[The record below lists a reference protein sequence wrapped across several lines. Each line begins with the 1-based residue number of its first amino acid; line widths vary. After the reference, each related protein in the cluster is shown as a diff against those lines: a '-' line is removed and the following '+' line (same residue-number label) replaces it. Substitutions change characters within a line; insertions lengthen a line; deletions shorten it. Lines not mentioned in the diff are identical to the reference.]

1 MPVKNRL
8 FVCLIFLFLVGC
20 SAQPTPTA
28 TPQPTIAP
36 TQQAGRIIIGEIG
49 DDPVGK
55 IEEFQPLADYL
66 AANLADFGIGVGEV
80 KIAPDLETM
89 TEWMKSGDIH
99 LYFDS
104 LYPAMIVNDEAE
116 ANVILRRWK
125 SGVEQYHTVFF
136 TLADS
141 GITSLDDLT
150 GKMVAFE
157 ESVSTSGYMMPF
169 AYMKEAGLNP
179 VEKSSTDAD
188 IGQDEVGY
196 VFSSDEDNT
205 IQWVISGRVAAGT
218 VDNQT
223 FMEIPEE
230 NRNDLVIIA
239 ETEDI
244 PRQVVVA
251 QSDISPEMLEA
262 IKTIMIDMDK
272 SDEGKAVLEAFSE
285 TVKFDDFPQG
295 SEAALERMRELYGV
309 VQGAAEAG

>member
-1 MPVKNRL
+1 MPALPRVTIL
-8 FVCLIFLFLVGC
+8 LTFLILVGC
-20 SAQPTPTA
+20 GTQAAPTPT
-28 TPQPTIAP
+28 TQPTDIPA
-36 TQQAGRIIIGEIG
+36 QQTGRIIIGEIG

-66 AANLADFGIGVGEV
+66 AANLGEYGIGVGEV

-89 TEWMKSGDIH
+89 TAWMKSGDIH

-141 GITSLDDLT
+141 GITELDDLA

-157 ESVSTSGYMMPF
+157 EPVSTSGYMMPF
-169 AYMKEAGLNP
+169 AYMKDAGLVP
-179 VEKSSTDAD
+179 VEKSSPDAD
-188 IGQDEVGY
+188 VSEDEVGY

-230 NRNDLVIIA
+230 NRKDLKIIA

-251 QSDISPEMLEA
+251 QSDISPEMLDA
-262 IKTIMIDMDK
+262 IKTILADMDE
-272 SDEGKAVLEAFSE
+272 SEAGKAVLETFSE

-295 SEAALERMRELYGV
+295 AEAALARMRELFEV
-309 VQGAAEAG
+309 VQGK

>member
-1 MPVKNRL
+1 MSARQLTAIV
-8 FVCLIFLFLVGC
+8 LILFLVGC
-20 SAQPTPTA
+20 GTQASPTA
-28 TPQPTIAP
+28 PPQPTDAP
-36 TQQAGRIIIGEIG
+36 PQLTGRIIIGEIG

-55 IEEFQPLADYL
+55 IKEFQPLADYL
-66 AANLADFGIGVGEV
+66 AANLGDFGIGVGEV
-80 KIAPDLETM
+80 KIGPELETM

-141 GITSLDDLT
+141 SITKLDDLA
-150 GKMVAFE
+150 GKMIAFE

-169 AYMKEAGLNP
+169 AFMTDAGLKL

-188 IGQDEVGY
+188 VEPDEVGY

-223 FMEIPEE
+223 YMEIPEE
-230 NRNDLVIIA
+230 NRGDLTIIA

-251 QSDISPEMLEA
+251 QSGITPEMLEA
-262 IKTIMIDMDK
+262 IKAIMTDMDK
-272 SDEGKAVLEAFSE
+272 SDAGKAVLEAFSE

-295 SEAALERMRELYGV
+295 ADAALKRMRELYDV
-309 VQGAAEAG
+309 VQGASEPG